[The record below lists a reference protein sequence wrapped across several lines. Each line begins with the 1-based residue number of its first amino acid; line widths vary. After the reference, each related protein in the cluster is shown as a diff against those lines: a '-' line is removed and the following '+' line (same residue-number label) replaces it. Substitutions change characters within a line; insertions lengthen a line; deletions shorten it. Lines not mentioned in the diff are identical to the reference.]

1 MDHARYESPL
11 SSRYASDQMQYI
23 FSPDKKFSTWRRL
36 WVALARAEM
45 ELGLPVTAEQVAE
58 LEAHLTDIDY
68 DKAAQYEKKLRHDV
82 MAHVHTYG
90 EACPK
95 AMPIIHLG
103 ATSCYV
109 GDNTDVI
116 LMREGLCLIRD
127 ELVRVLDKLARFARQ
142 HKALP
147 TLGFTHF
154 QPAQLVTVGK
164 RATLW
169 MNELLLDLADVEYRI
184 ANLKLLGCKGTTGTQ
199 ASFLELFDGDHA
211 KCRELDRK
219 IAAEMGFE
227 ATAAVSGQ
235 TYSRKVDYQVV
246 STLSGIAQSAS
257 KFATDLRLLCHLK
270 EVEEPFEKNQI
281 GSSAMPYKRNPMRCE
296 RICALARYVMADAV
310 NPAVTAASQWFERTL
325 DDSANKRLSVPE
337 AFLAVDAI
345 LNIWAN
351 VADGLVVH
359 EKVIEKH
366 VLEELPFM
374 ASENIMMD
382 AVKKGGNR
390 QDLHE
395 RIRVLSQQAGAN
407 VKDLGLSNNLIDLIA
422 ADPAF
427 AMLSREELTAHL
439 EPSRY
444 IGRCPEQVEEFLKE
458 EVEPV
463 LERYPH
469 ALEGKTAEL
478 KV

>member
-1 MDHARYESPL
+1 MPTNTYESPL
-11 SSRYASDQMQYI
+11 SSRYASEEMLYL
-23 FSPDKKFSTWRRL
+23 FSADKKFSTWRKL

-45 ELGLPVTAEQVAE
+45 ELGLPVTQEQVDE
-58 LEAHLTDIDY
+58 LEAHIYDIDY
-68 DKAAQYEKKLRHDV
+68 EKAAAWEKKLRHDV

-90 EACPK
+90 ELCPK

-116 LMREGLCLIRD
+116 LMREGLI
-127 ELVRVLDKLARFARQ
+127 LVRNKLVQVIDALAKFAREY
-142 HKALP
+142 KALP

-154 QPAQLVTVGK
+154 QAAQLVTVGK
-164 RATLW
+164 RASLW
-169 MNELLLDLADVEYRI
+169 MNDLLLDLEEVEHRI
-184 ANLKLLGCKGTTGTQ
+184 STLKLLGSKGTTGTQ

-227 ATAAVSGQ
+227 ATSAVSGQ